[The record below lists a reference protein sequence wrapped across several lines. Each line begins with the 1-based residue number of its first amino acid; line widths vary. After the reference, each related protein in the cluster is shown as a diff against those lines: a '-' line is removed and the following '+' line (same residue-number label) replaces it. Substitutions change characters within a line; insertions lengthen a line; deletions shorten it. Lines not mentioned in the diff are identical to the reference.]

1 MLAAGTDPAVV
12 QGGNG
17 GLAATGAL
25 GRLRPPAPLA
35 NAQPLGLLSLL
46 KALWSN
52 PLEAWTQEHFQR
64 PVVVSKLA
72 FGEVAVVSDPAA
84 IHHVLVRNVDNYKKD
99 AFQRRMLA
107 ILANGLLAAEGEQW
121 RTQRR
126 TFAPIFSPK
135 TVMNFA
141 PAMKDAVEALVER
154 WRGHR
159 DGDVLDVAAE
169 VTDLTL
175 DVLVRT
181 IFSDGL
187 GRDATQ
193 VRHAMRIYF
202 DRIGRID
209 PLDVLGIPNFVP
221 RLGRLSVRPAVQLFD
236 AAVDEII
243 AARRRRLA
251 ADPHSVPRDILT
263 LLLEAQDPE
272 TGRGISE
279 AEVRA
284 NIVTFMAAG
293 HETTANA
300 IAWTLYLLSQSGEWR
315 DRVRAEAER
324 ELDGAAA
331 DVTERLIETRAVVE
345 EALRLY
351 PPLAAI
357 SRAAIG
363 PDELAGERIRAGAMV
378 VIAPYV
384 LHRHRRLWQHPDEFD
399 PSRFLPAERKSI
411 ERHAYLPFGAGARGC
426 IGLVFALQEAML
438 AVASITANFEL
449 SPVAGHEVWPVHRV
463 TLRPRGGLPMVL
475 RRRAVAEPAEVSPSR
490 AVA

>member
-1 MLAAGTDPAVV
+1 VIEAA
-12 QGGNG
+12 
-17 GLAATGAL
+17 AAF
-25 GRLRPPAPLA
+25 RPPAPA
-35 NAQPLGLLSLL
+35 PHAESLGLTKLL

-52 PLEAWTQEHFQR
+52 PLEAWTERHFEQ
-64 PVVVSKLA
+64 PVVVSKFA

-84 IHHVLVRNVDNYKKD
+84 IQHVLVRNVENYQKD
-99 AFQRRMLA
+99 SFQRRMLSV
-107 ILANGLLAAEGEQW
+107 LANGLLAAEGEQW

-126 TFAPIFSPK
+126 TFAPIFSPR
-135 TVMNFA
+135 TVLNFA
-141 PAMKDAVEALVER
+141 PAMAGAVDALVTR
-154 WRGHR
+154 WRKHG

-187 GRDATQ
+187 GRDATD

-209 PLDVLGIPNFVP
+209 PLDVLGVPNFVP
-221 RLGRLSVRPAVQLFD
+221 RLGRLSVRPAERLFD
-236 AAVDEII
+236 DAVDEII
-243 AARRRRLA
+243 AARRHRLA
-251 ADPHSVPRDILT
+251 AEPNSVPRDILT

-300 IAWTLYLLSQSGEWR
+300 IAWTLYLLSQSPEWR
-315 DRVRAEAER
+315 QRVRAEADR
-324 ELDGAAA
+324 ELDGPPDDLA
-331 DVTERLIETRAVVE
+331 DRLVETRAVVE

-357 SRAAIG
+357 SRDVVG
-363 PDELAGERIRAGAMV
+363 GERVGAGAMV

-384 LHRHRRLWQHPDEFD
+384 LHRHRKLWDRPDRFD
-399 PSRFLPAERKSI
+399 PSRFLPAQRKAI
-411 ERHAYLPFGAGARGC
+411 ERYAYLPFGAGPRGC
-426 IGLVFALQEAML
+426 IGLVFALQEALL

-449 SPVAGHEVWPVHRV
+449 APVAGHDVWPVHRV
-463 TLRPRGGLPMVL
+463 TLRPRGGLPMTVRGREASTL
-475 RRRAVAEPAEVSPSR
+475 ADVEPRSR
-490 AVA
+490 AFA

>member
-1 MLAAGTDPAVV
+1 VIGAAAV
-12 QGGNG
+12 
-17 GLAATGAL
+17 
-25 GRLRPPAPLA
+25 LRPPAPVA
-35 NAQPLGLLSLL
+35 HPEQLGLTRLL

-52 PLEAWTQEHFQR
+52 PLEAWTQHHFER

-72 FGEVAVVSDPAA
+72 FGEVAVVSDPSAVNR
-84 IHHVLVRNVDNYKKD
+84 VLVRNVDNYKKD

-126 TFAPIFSPK
+126 TFAPIFAPK
-135 TVMNFA
+135 TVLDFA
-141 PAMKDAVEALVER
+141 PAMAAAVEALVAR
-154 WRGHR
+154 WRGLK
-159 DGDVLDVAAE
+159 DGHVLDVATE

-209 PLDVLGIPNFVP
+209 PLDILGVPNFVP
-221 RLGRLSVRPAVQLFD
+221 RLRSLSVRPAVKLFD
-236 AAVDEII
+236 EAVDEII
-243 AARRRRLA
+243 AVRRRRLA
-251 ADPHSVPRDILT
+251 ADPKSVPRDILT
-263 LLLEAQDPE
+263 LLLEAHDPE

-300 IAWTLYLLSQSGEWR
+300 IAWTLFLLSQSPEWR
-315 DRVRAEAER
+315 GRVRAEADHEAGAP
-324 ELDGAAA
+324 LDDPTG
-331 DVTERLIETRAVVE
+331 RLIETRAVIE

-363 PDELAGERIRAGAMV
+363 PDELAGERISAGAMV

-384 LHRHRRLWQHPDEFD
+384 LHRHRKLWSRPDEFD
-399 PSRFLPAERKSI
+399 PTRFLPANRKAI
-411 ERHAYLPFGAGARGC
+411 DRFAYLPFGAGPRGC
-426 IGLVFALQEAML
+426 IGLFFALQEALL
-438 AVASITANFEL
+438 AVSNITANFDL
-449 SPVAGHEVWPVHRV
+449 SLVAGHEVWPVHRV
-463 TLRPRGGLPMVL
+463 TLRPRGGLPMVI
-475 RRRAVAEPAEVSPSR
+475 RRRAATQIEAEPRPM

>member
-1 MLAAGTDPAVV
+1 MRISAG
-12 QGGNG
+12 NF
-17 GLAATGAL
+17 
-25 GRLRPPAPLA
+25 RPPAPVAHDEELRLIA
-35 NAQPLGLLSLL
+35 LL

-52 PLEAWTQEHFQR
+52 PLEAWTRRHFER
-64 PVVVSKLA
+64 PVVVSKHA

-84 IHHVLVRNVDNYKKD
+84 IHHVLVRNVDNYSKD

-107 ILANGLLAAEGEQW
+107 ILANGLLASEGEQW

-126 TFAPIFSPK
+126 MFAPIFSPK

-141 PAMKDAVEALVER
+141 PAMAAAVDTLVAR
-154 WRGHR
+154 WSARR
-159 DGDVLDVAAE
+159 DGEVLDVAAE

-209 PLDVLGIPNFVP
+209 PLDVLGVPNVVP
-221 RLGRLSVRPAVQLFD
+221 RFGRLAVRPAVKVFD
-236 AAVDEII
+236 AAVDEVI
-243 AARRRRLA
+243 AVRRRRLA
-251 ADPHSVPRDILT
+251 ADPRSVPRDILT

-272 TGRGISE
+272 TGRGIGE

-300 IAWTLYLLSQSGEWR
+300 IAWTLYLLSQSAEWGE
-315 DRVRAEAER
+315 RVRAEVDREMDAPAEG
-324 ELDGAAA
+324 LTD
-331 DVTERLIETRAVVE
+331 RLVETRAVIE

-357 SRAAIG
+357 SRAAKNA
-363 PDELAGERIRAGAMV
+363 DELCGERIRAGAMV

-384 LHRHRRLWQHPDEFD
+384 LHRHRRLWERPDEFD
-399 PSRFLPAERKSI
+399 PGRFLPAQRKSVD
-411 ERHAYLPFGAGARGC
+411 RYAYLPFGAGQRGC
-426 IGLVFALQEAML
+426 IGLVFALQEATL
-438 AVASITANFEL
+438 AVAKIVARFDL
-449 SPVAGHEVWPVHRV
+449 SLAPGHEVWPVHRV
-463 TLRPRGGLPMVL
+463 TLRPRGGLPMVV
-475 RRRAVAEPAEVSPSR
+475 RRRAVAEPSETR

>member
-1 MLAAGTDPAVV
+1 MPVVTGPAD
-12 QGGNG
+12 
-17 GLAATGAL
+17 TFC
-25 GRLRPPAPLA
+25 PPAPVPHP
-35 NAQPLGLLSLL
+35 QTLGLARLL

-52 PLEAWTQEHFQR
+52 PLEAWTVQHFEQ
-64 PVVVSKLA
+64 PVVVSKFA

-84 IHHVLVRNVDNYKKD
+84 IQHVLVRNVENYQKD
-99 AFQRRMLA
+99 SFQRRMLA
-107 ILANGLLAAEGEQW
+107 VLANGLLAAEGEQW

-126 TFAPIFSPK
+126 MFAPIFSPR

-141 PAMKDAVEALVER
+141 PAMAGAVEALVAR
-154 WRGHR
+154 WRRRR
-159 DGDVLDVAAE
+159 DAEVLDVAAE

-187 GRDATQ
+187 GRDATD

-209 PLDVLGIPNFVP
+209 PLDVLGVPNFVP
-221 RLGRLSVRPAVQLFD
+221 RLGRFSVRPAERLFD
-236 AAVDEII
+236 EAVDQII

-251 ADPHSVPRDILT
+251 AEPGSVPRDILT

-300 IAWTLYLLSQSGEWR
+300 IAWTLYLLSQSPEWR
-315 DRVRAEAER
+315 ERVRTEACR
-324 ELDGAAA
+324 ELAGPAA
-331 DVTERLIETRAVVE
+331 DLADRLVETRAVVE

-357 SRAAIG
+357 SRAAIA
-363 PDELAGERIRAGAMV
+363 PDEVGGERIGAGAMV

-384 LHRHRRLWQHPDEFD
+384 LHRHRKLWQRPDAFD
-399 PSRFLPAERKSI
+399 PTRFLPAQRRSI
-411 ERHAYLPFGAGARGC
+411 ERYGYLPFGAGPRGC
-426 IGLVFALQEAML
+426 IGLVFALQEALL
-438 AVASITANFEL
+438 AVAAITANFEL
-449 SPVAGHEVWPVHRV
+449 APVAGRPVWPVHRV
-463 TLRPRGGLPMVL
+463 TLRPRGGLPMMV
-475 RRRAVAEPAEVSPSR
+475 RRREPPQPANTESQALAVA
-490 AVA
+490 

>member
-1 MLAAGTDPAVV
+1 MTAAAV
-12 QGGNG
+12 
-17 GLAATGAL
+17 
-25 GRLRPPAPLA
+25 LRPPAPVA
-35 NAQPLGLLSLL
+35 HAEALGLFNLL
-46 KALWSN
+46 KALWNN
-52 PLEAWTQEHFQR
+52 PLEAWTQHHFER

-84 IHHVLVRNVDNYKKD
+84 IYHVLVRNVENYRKD

-107 ILANGLLAAEGEQW
+107 ILANGLLAAEGGQW

-126 TFAPIFSPK
+126 TFAPIFAPK
-135 TVMNFA
+135 SVTNFA
-141 PAMKDAVEALVER
+141 PAMAGAVDALIKR
-154 WRGHR
+154 WRAYR

-169 VTDLTL
+169 VTGLTL
-175 DVLVRT
+175 DVLERT

-193 VRHAMRIYF
+193 VRQAMRIYF

-209 PLDVLGIPNFVP
+209 PLDVLGVPNFIP
-221 RLGRLSVRPAVQLFD
+221 RLGRLSVLPAVRLFD

-251 ADPHSVPRDILT
+251 AAPESMPRDVLT
-263 LLLEAQDPE
+263 LLLEARDPE
-272 TGRGISE
+272 TGHGLSE

-284 NIVTFMAAG
+284 NVVTFMAAG

-300 IAWTLYLLSQSGEWR
+300 IAWTLYLLSQSAQWR
-315 DRVRAEAER
+315 ERVRAESER
-324 ELDGAAA
+324 ELGAPACELA
-331 DVTERLIETRAVVE
+331 ERLVETRAVIE

-357 SRAAIG
+357 SRAAVAQ
-363 PDELAGERIRAGAMV
+363 DELAGEQIRAGAMV

-384 LHRHRRLWQHPDEFD
+384 LHRHRRLWQRPDEFD
-399 PSRFLPAERKSI
+399 PARFLPAQRKSI
-411 ERHAYLPFGAGARGC
+411 ARYAYIPFGAGPRGC
-426 IGLVFALQEAML
+426 IGLVFALQEAIL
-438 AVASITANFEL
+438 AVSRITANFDL
-449 SPVAGHEVWPVHRV
+449 APVVGHRVWPVHRV

-475 RRRAVAEPAEVSPSR
+475 HKRVTAPTGRESR